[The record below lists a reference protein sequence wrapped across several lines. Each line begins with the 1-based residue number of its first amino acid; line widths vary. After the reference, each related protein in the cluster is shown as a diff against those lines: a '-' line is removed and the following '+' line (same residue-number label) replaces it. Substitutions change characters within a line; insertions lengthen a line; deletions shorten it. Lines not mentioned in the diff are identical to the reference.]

1 VDAEKRDFKLHDG
14 RSGAALT
21 IRVTP
26 SAIKDEV
33 SAIQEDGTIKIRLV
47 AAVPVEDINR
57 ALLKF
62 LSGLLDV
69 RLSQLEI
76 VVGDNGLDK
85 LVTIT
90 GIDAHEVEQR
100 ILKEVAKPEN

>member
-26 SAIKDEV
+26 RAIKNEISD
-33 SAIQEDGTIKIRLV
+33 IQEDGTIKIRLV
-47 AAVPVEDINR
+47 ATGPDENINR

-62 LSGLLDV
+62 LSGILDV
-69 RLSQLEI
+69 RIGQLEI

-90 GIDAHEVEQR
+90 GLDAREVQQR
-100 ILKEVAKPEN
+100 ILKKIAAAEG